1 MGFKYTKVTSYK
13 WPVTVELPDNGQY
26 NKETFTAIF
35 KRVGRKAFEDLDDAR
50 TAEFIDEVL
59 LGWEDV
65 VDDEGTPIPFC
76 EEMKAELM
84 DDTYFV
90 RGVME
95 AYLQSLQGAKAKN

>member
-26 NKETFTAIF
+26 KKETFTAIF

-50 TAEFIDEVL
+50 TAELMDEVL

-65 VDDEGTPIPFC
+65 VDDEGTPIPIT
-76 EEMKAELM
+76 EDMKVVSM

-95 AYLQSLQGAKAKN
+95 AYLTSLQGAKAKN

>member
-1 MGFKYTKVTSYK
+1 M
-13 WPVTVELPDNGQY
+13 
-26 NKETFTAIF
+26 
-35 KRVGRKAFEDLDDAR
+35 
-50 TAEFIDEVL
+50 DEVL

-65 VDDEGTPIPFC
+65 VDDDGTPIAFT
-76 EEMKAELM
+76 EDMKAELM